1 MRAEAVWGTRPLSP
15 MGEHTQGHGLMGLRL
30 AGTGQALS
38 ASPKASLLTDTT
50 PASSFE
56 GVPWSTEVS
65 VYSSLAT

>member
-1 MRAEAVWGTRPLSP
+1 MRVKAVWGALPLSP

-30 AGTGQALS
+30 AGMGQALS
-38 ASPKASLLTDTT
+38 AFPKASSLRHHACKLLR
-50 PASSFE
+50 